1 MQMRTT
7 IAPRRVWT
15 SHENANHPAKGDK
28 TTVAGVVT
36 DKLFQ
41 RAKVVD
47 RNTNLMY
54 DERIDPSV
62 NLLLLSGRVLP
73 LSK

>member
-1 MQMRTT
+1 
-7 IAPRRVWT
+7 
-15 SHENANHPAKGDK
+15 
-28 TTVAGVVT
+28 
-36 DKLFQ
+36 LFQ

-47 RNTNLMY
+47 HNTNLMY